1 MAEFPLKKAIA
12 GKDVRVEWMPFE
24 LRPEPTPTL
33 RPDSDYLQTAWKKSV
48 YPMAERF
55 GVEMHLPQVSPQP
68 HTRLAHEGMLF
79 ARQHGGEDKANAYND
94 AVFRAFFVESKNIG
108 EIDVLSTIARDIGL
122 DEVAFRDALENG
134 QYRDVHRYLLQHA
147 TREMRIEA
155 VPSIVIGK
163 QILRGLYPEE
173 IVAAVV
179 EEELAKEK
187 PH

>member
-1 MAEFPLKKAIA
+1 
-12 GKDVRVEWMPFE
+12 MPFE

-33 RPDSDYLQTAWKKSV
+33 RADGDYLQNAWKTSV

-79 ARQHGGEDKANAYND
+79 ARQHGGDDKANAYND
-94 AVFRAFFVESKNIG
+94 AIFRAFFVESQDIG
-108 EIDVLSTIARDIGL
+108 NIDVLTHVAEQVGL
-122 DEVAFRDALENG
+122 SGPEFRQALTSG
-134 QYRDVHRYLLQHA
+134 QYTEVHQYLLHHA
-147 TREMRIEA
+147 TREMRVDA
-155 VPSIVIGK
+155 VPMIVIGK
-163 QILRGLYPEE
+163 QVLRGVYPAE
-173 IVAAVV
+173 VVSAMV